1 MRQQEGRTFF
11 RNELSKLNSCFI
23 FSMFVDASFLS
34 RTWRPREYG
43 THFAWFVVEIEIWR
57 PVRWEERLVTKLWN
71 DINSNSSLRTA
82 RLVNEIIL
90 PLIMLFKPV
99 LPQAAQIWRFIYLGA
114 LTLTNTHFFLPPCSW
129 GEKKHFG
136 RAGIEPRPSW
146 LIKVGG
152 LNPIMKP
159 SREASS

>member
-1 MRQQEGRTFF
+1 MRQQKGRTFF

-99 LPQAAQIWRFIYLGA
+99 LPQAAQIWLFIYLNA
-114 LTLTNTHFFLPPCSW
+114 RTLTNTLFSYHLVPEERKNILEELGS
-129 GEKKHFG
+129 
-136 RAGIEPRPSW
+136 
-146 LIKVGG
+146 
-152 LNPIMKP
+152 NPGPLDLLK
-159 SREASS
+159 